1 MGRRKTPGLFKRG
14 QYWHIDKRVCG
25 IRFQEGTG
33 TDSLEEAERYLNKR
47 IEEIRHAQV
56 YGVRPK
62 RTFLEAATKY
72 LAENQHKATIETDAI
87 HLTMLADYIGHLA
100 LGQIHNVNLE
110 LFIKARLAQGK
121 KKKTINLAL
130 QVVRRIVNLAAHEWR
145 DSFGL
150 SWLDK
155 APRIKMLKVDDA
167 RPAYPLSWEEQ
178 DRFFAK
184 LPVHLREMALF
195 KVNTGCREQ
204 EVCQLRWEWE
214 IPVPELQTS
223 VFVIPAKTVKNREPR
238 LVVLND
244 IAKSVIENRR
254 GKHPEYVFVFC
265 YRGKWGPLTVMNNT
279 AWDRVRNHK
288 EVNLPYARV
297 HDLKHTFGHRLR
309 SAGVGFEDR
318 QDLLGHK
325 SHRITTHYSNSAL
338 KNLID
343 AANKVCDRS
352 HQTSLLTLLKYQLER
367 EKGHSYN
374 SPTADRKI
382 A

>member
-87 HLTMLADYIGHLA
+87 HLTMLADYIGRLA
-100 LGQIHNVNLE
+100 LEQIHNVNLE
-110 LFIKARLAQGK
+110 PFIKDRLAQGR
-121 KKKTINLAL
+121 KKKTVNLAL
-130 QVVRRIVNLAAHEWR
+130 QVVRRILNLAVHEWR

-150 SWLDK
+150 SWLDR
-155 APRIKMLKVDDA
+155 APKIKMLKVDDS
-167 RPAYPLSWEEQ
+167 RPAYPLTWEEQ
-178 DRFFAK
+178 DRLFTK
-184 LPVHLREMALF
+184 LPGHLREMALF

-223 VFVIPAKTVKNREPR
+223 VFVIPAQAVKNREPR
-238 LVVLND
+238 LVVIND
-244 IAKSVIENRR
+244 IAKSVIEN
-254 GKHPEYVFVFC
+254 EQVV
-265 YRGKWGPLTVMNNT
+265 L
-279 AWDRVRNHK
+279 
-288 EVNLPYARV
+288 
-297 HDLKHTFGHRLR
+297 
-309 SAGVGFEDR
+309 
-318 QDLLGHK
+318 
-325 SHRITTHYSNSAL
+325 
-338 KNLID
+338 
-343 AANKVCDRS
+343 
-352 HQTSLLTLLKYQLER
+352 
-367 EKGHSYN
+367 
-374 SPTADRKI
+374 
-382 A
+382 